1 MSKLYNEL
9 AVWWPLLSPVAE
21 YAEEA
26 AFFAQVLI
34 QAGLPPAPSLL
45 ELGSGGGN
53 NAHHMQHHFA
63 QVTLTDLSPA
73 MLALSRTLNPGCEHQ
88 QGDMRTLRLGRTFDA
103 VFVHDAIEY
112 MTTADDLR
120 AALVT
125 AAVHCKP
132 GGWALFVPDFVQETF
147 EPETEHGG
155 ADGEGRSLRYLEW
168 AHAPAQEATQYSTDY
183 VYVMHEGNGAVRF
196 EHEEHICG
204 LFPRETWLQLLR
216 DAGFAPEI
224 VHDAYARELFLARR
238 IAA

>member
-45 ELGSGGGN
+45 ELGSGGGS

-63 QVTLTDLSPA
+63 HVTLTDLSPA
-73 MLALSRTLNPGCEHQ
+73 MLALSRTLNPNCAHQ

-132 GGWALFVPDFVQETF
+132 GGWALFAPDYVQETF
-147 EPETEHGG
+147 EPGTEHGG
-155 ADGEGRSLRYLEW
+155 ADGKGRSLRYLEW
-168 AHAPAQEATQYSTDY
+168 THAPAQEATQYLTDY
-183 VYVMHEGNGAVRF
+183 VCVMREGEGAVRV

-204 LFPRETWLQLLR
+204 LFPREMWLHLLR
-216 DAGFAPEI
+216 DAGFTPEI
-224 VHDAYARELFLARR
+224 VHDAYARELFLARK
-238 IAA
+238 IAV

>member
-26 AFFAQVLI
+26 AFFVQVLI
-34 QAGLPPAPSLL
+34 QAGLPPVPSLL

-63 QVTLTDLSPA
+63 HVTLTDLSTA

-88 QGDMRTLRLGRTFDA
+88 QDDMRTLRLGRTFDA

-132 GGWALFVPDFVQETF
+132 GGWALFVPDYVQETF

-168 AHAPAQEATQYSTDY
+168 THAPAQEATQYSTDY
-183 VYVMHEGNGAVRF
+183 VYVMREGDSAVRV

-204 LFPRETWLQLLR
+204 IFPRETWLQLLR
-216 DAGFAPEI
+216 EAGFAPEI